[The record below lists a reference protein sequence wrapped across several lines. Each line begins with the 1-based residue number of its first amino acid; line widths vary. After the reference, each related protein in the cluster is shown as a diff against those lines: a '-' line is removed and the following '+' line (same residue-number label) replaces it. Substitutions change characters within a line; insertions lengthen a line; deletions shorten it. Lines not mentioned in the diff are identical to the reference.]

1 MIVFP
6 NWKGEGRDKMV
17 KFRNV
22 PEDAPSREGAWMN
35 MYMCACGGP
44 QLMSGIFLHLLF
56 IFIFETRSL
65 PECKL
70 HHFS

>member
-22 PEDAPSREGAWMN
+22 PEDAPSREGAWKMRLRTVPEDASQEGRWLKLLK
-35 MYMCACGGP
+35 MCLTA
-44 QLMSGIFLHLLF
+44 
-56 IFIFETRSL
+56 
-65 PECKL
+65 
-70 HHFS
+70 